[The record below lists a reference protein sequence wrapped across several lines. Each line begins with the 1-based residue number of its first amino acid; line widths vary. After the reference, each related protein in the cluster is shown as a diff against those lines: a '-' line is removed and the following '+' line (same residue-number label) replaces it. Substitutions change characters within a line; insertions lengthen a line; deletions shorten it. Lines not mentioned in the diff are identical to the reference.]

1 MEMGWEQLEQPGAAS
16 TQTSSNVHFGRLFAA
31 YPSMSHAKLESEI
44 GDLGG
49 VCGGIRGT

>member
-1 MEMGWEQLEQPGAAS
+1 MEMGWEQLEQPGAAGDAH
-16 TQTSSNVHFGRLFAA
+16 QPSSLFGTLFAA
-31 YPSMSHAKLESEI
+31 QSLMSHAELESEN